1 MDKTKICSKCGR
13 EMPATNEYFS
23 KDKKGKYGLRADCKK
38 CYSIYRKKH
47 YNENKTDIRKKQNEY
62 LKQYHKENKKRIG
75 EYKKEYYQENKEKIL
90 DYSRHYG
97 KQYREK
103 NKDSISEYRKRYKL
117 NNRELFNKY
126 NQKRRSIKKGLP
138 STLTTTQWRK
148 IKEVFNYKCAYC
160 GMSEDKHI
168 KEWEEQLH
176 QEHFIPLTSGGE
188 YTRNNIIPAC
198 KSCNGSKG
206 NKDFFDWYIEFEH
219 YNKTREKNILEYLGY
234 IGDTQQLSI
243 L

>member
-47 YNENKTDIRKKQNEY
+47 YDKNKKQIREKQNEY
-62 LKQYHKENKKRIG
+62 LKIYHLK
-75 EYKKEYYQENKEKIL
+75 NKEKISEYKKGYYKENKERIL
-90 DYSRHYG
+90 DYN
-97 KQYREK
+97 KQYREE
-103 NKDSISEYRKRYKL
+103 NKEHIKKYKRKYKT
-117 NNRELFNKY
+117 NNREMFNKY
-126 NQKRRSIKKGLP
+126 KQKRRAIKKGLL
-138 STLTTTQWRK
+138 STLTTEQWEE
-148 IKEVFNYKCAYC
+148 IKKDFNNQCAYC
-160 GMSEDKHI
+160 GMTEEEHI
-168 KEWEEQLH
+168 KEWKEQLH

-188 YTRNNIIPAC
+188 YTHNNIIPAC